1 LRGAQSFK
9 PAQAKGEHMLERRV
23 TLGSKSGLHAR
34 PAAIFVRN
42 AQGFQSQITLL
53 KNEKKVNAKSI
64 LSVLTLGAEQ
74 GDQLVLSADGEDAGT
89 AVDKLAALLEGDLE

>member
-1 LRGAQSFK
+1 M
-9 PAQAKGEHMLERRV
+9 PEHTAERTV

-34 PAAIFVRN
+34 PAAIFVQN
-42 AQGFQSQITLL
+42 AKGFQCSITIS

-74 GDQLVLSADGEDAGT
+74 GEQVVLHANGEDAGT
-89 AVDKLAALLEGDLE
+89 AIEKLAALLEQDLE